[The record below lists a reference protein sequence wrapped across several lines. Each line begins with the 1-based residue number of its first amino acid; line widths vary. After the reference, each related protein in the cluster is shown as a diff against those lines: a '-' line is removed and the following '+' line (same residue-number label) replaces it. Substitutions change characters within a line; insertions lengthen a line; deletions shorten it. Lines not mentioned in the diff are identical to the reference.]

1 MVNYWK
7 LLMGVFF
14 CLLHFSITLQLVS
27 RNYLDM
33 KIFTHIYFLLSVSCR
48 EFVCLCL
55 LMEKLN
61 DVKDDRMIGF
71 CGVYNT

>member
-33 KIFTHIYFLLSVSCR
+33 KIIYSYLFFAFSFLSR
-48 EFVCLCL
+48 VCVF
-55 LMEKLN
+55 MFAHGKAE
-61 DVKDDRMIGF
+61 
-71 CGVYNT
+71 